1 MKKSNWR
8 EDLHAPVA
16 VKKVLKEYIQT
27 LPLVAATSKIVPF
40 TTTAKA
46 IGTKGFF
53 STTAGKLTTGAAVG
67 QVATDETP
75 DVIVDLIESLKLN
88 LSSLPD
94 HIDIHGMTL
103 ADCDTYECIVY
114 HNHFSEGTLNHRL
127 AIDADVRSSLS
138 LTGATETRGLLTK
151 YKDYKNN
158 RDEFLETSAPVRA
171 RFFFYLRED
180 GWPTSAPGTLSDGT
194 AVPTVNEGN
203 HIF

>member
-67 QVATDETP
+67 HAVGTVTDRDRNRRYPGIPHTGH
-75 DVIVDLIESLKLN
+75 
-88 LSSLPD
+88 
-94 HIDIHGMTL
+94 HIGRRQ
-103 ADCDTYECIVY
+103 
-114 HNHFSEGTLNHRL
+114 NPR
-127 AIDADVRSSLS
+127 
-138 LTGATETRGLLTK
+138 
-151 YKDYKNN
+151 
-158 RDEFLETSAPVRA
+158 
-171 RFFFYLRED
+171 
-180 GWPTSAPGTLSDGT
+180 
-194 AVPTVNEGN
+194 
-203 HIF
+203 